1 MLLVSLVTG
10 TFLKKKKKKK
20 KQISENPAVFF
31 VWSMKVKS
39 EICIT
44 KRFSQFYFNTADMF

>member
-1 MLLVSLVTG
+1 MLLVSLATG
-10 TFLKKKKKKK
+10 TFLKKKK

>member
-1 MLLVSLVTG
+1 MLLVSLATG
-10 TFLKKKKKKK
+10 TFLKKK

>member
-1 MLLVSLVTG
+1 MLVSLATG
-10 TFLKKKKKKK
+10 TFLKKKKKK

>member
-1 MLLVSLVTG
+1 MLLVSLATG
-10 TFLKKKKKKK
+10 TFFKKKKKK

>member
-1 MLLVSLVTG
+1 MLLVSLATG
-10 TFLKKKKKKK
+10 TFLKKKKKKQK
-20 KQISENPAVFF
+20 SKNPAVFF